1 MLFVVGLLIIQGPL
15 KWWILISTTLSI
27 FLGWGKYFMSFT
39 NFFLDNVPGYDK
51 FRAVTTTLVI
61 AEFTIPLMAVL
72 VIDKLVK
79 DENFFATYRKK
90 LLMGMGVVIGFV
102 LLVKLSPGTFT
113 RLYTDREYEQ
123 VSASV
128 KGQQNASQIV
138 DEFFAAVSTAREEI
152 VSSDAGRSLILLILS
167 GALIYG
173 FARYRFK
180 KEFLI
185 YGLIVLIAIDLIGV
199 DRRYVDSDS
208 FVKKS
213 VNSTPFPETLADQ
226 SIKQDPTLSYRVLNL
241 AANTFNDAST
251 SYYHQS
257 IGGYHG
263 AKLKRYK
270 ELIDYRLTPEM
281 SSLRS
286 ALQKPDSSFQQ
297 IIGGQSALNM
307 LNTKYIIY
315 NPETQP
321 LVNPGALGNAWFV
334 SEVKIVPNADAE
346 IAALNNFN
354 PKTTAIVDQRFSD
367 KVTGIN
373 VVNDS
378 SSAIKLTSYKPNHLT
393 YETNSSSEHLAVF
406 SEIYYDEGWNAYVD
420 GKKVDYVRA
429 DYVLRAMKIPA
440 GKHQVEWKFEPEVVA
455 TGGMVSLAGSILLI
469 LFFLGVVYKEIQS
482 AKKAE

>member
-1 MLFVVGLLIIQGPL
+1 
-15 KWWILISTTLSI
+15 
-27 FLGWGKYFMSFT
+27 
-39 NFFLDNVPGYDK
+39 
-51 FRAVTTTLVI
+51 
-61 AEFTIPLMAVL
+61 MAVL

-79 DENFFATYRKK
+79 EENFFATYRKK
-90 LLMGMGVVIGFV
+90 LLIGMGVVIGFV

-173 FARYRFK
+173 FARYRYK

-393 YETNSSSEHLAVF
+393 YETNSSGDHLAVF